1 MAHKT
6 DTATPNPIQVQKS
19 LGGVDYPTEKA
30 SLVKH
35 AKDKGAD
42 ENVLHAL
49 NQMGD
54 KTYHSP
60 NDVSEEMGKLR

>member
-1 MAHKT
+1 MAQKT
-6 DTATPNPIQVQKS
+6 ETTIPNPIQVQKF

-42 ENVLHAL
+42 EDVLHAL
-49 NQMGD
+49 DKIGD
-54 KTYHSP
+54 KTYHGP

>member
-1 MAHKT
+1 MAQKT
-6 DTATPNPIQVQKS
+6 EATIPNPIQVQKF

-49 NQMGD
+49 DQMGD
-54 KTYHSP
+54 KTYRGP

>member
-6 DTATPNPIQVQKS
+6 DTATPNPIQVQKF

-54 KTYHSP
+54 KTYNSP

>member
-6 DTATPNPIQVQKS
+6 ETTTPNPIQVQKF
-19 LGGVDYPTEKA
+19 LGGVDYPTEKD

-35 AKDKGAD
+35 AKAKGAD

-54 KTYHSP
+54 QTYHSP

>member
-6 DTATPNPIQVQKS
+6 ETTTPKPIQVQKF
-19 LGGVDYPTEKA
+19 LGGVDYPTEKD

-35 AKDKGAD
+35 AKAKGAD

-49 NQMGD
+49 NQMGG
-54 KTYHSP
+54 S
-60 NDVSEEMGKLR
+60 NVSQPE